1 MGAKLIPVDI
11 GVSNRLEI
19 WLTYHPDL
27 RNSSRHMVVVEW
39 LRRIFDPARFP
50 WFAEKFIHPNDLVG
64 MMSEHRGDQFHGGG
78 FVGGGARR
86 PPWTWTTD
94 EVAL

>member
-1 MGAKLIPVDI
+1 MIPVDI
-11 GVSNRLEI
+11 GISNRLEI

-50 WFAEKFIHPNDLVG
+50 CFAEKFIHPTELVR
-64 MMSEHRGDQFHGGG
+64 MMSDAAAINYGSG
-78 FVGGGARR
+78 FVAAEPQSPLGMDAE
-86 PPWTWTTD
+86 D
-94 EVAL
+94 VAL